1 VRTHIDYHANI
12 ISITY
17 RVPSLDSNSNGR
29 LQHQSY
35 GPSENGRLSCR
46 SSSGSLDSMTENGL
60 QHQSYGLSEKG
71 RLSCRSSSGSLDSMT
86 ENGAVVAELHNGVEE
101 TGWNGSRM
109 PVETRG
115 VVNSNGSPKT
125 NSRLEVV
132 NNRESSRTE
141 AQLKFVN
148 NNNEGL
154 KMENQFENEEDEF
167 D

>member
-1 VRTHIDYHANI
+1 MRTHIDYHANI

-35 GPSENGRLSCR
+35 GPSEN
-46 SSSGSLDSMTENGL
+46 
-60 QHQSYGLSEKG
+60 G

-148 NNNEGL
+148 NSNEGL

>member
-1 VRTHIDYHANI
+1 
-12 ISITY
+12 
-17 RVPSLDSNSNGR
+17 
-29 LQHQSY
+29 
-35 GPSENGRLSCR
+35 
-46 SSSGSLDSMTENGL
+46 
-60 QHQSYGLSEKG
+60 
-71 RLSCRSSSGSLDSMT
+71 
-86 ENGAVVAELHNGVEE
+86 
-101 TGWNGSRM
+101 M